1 MRRIAGAALAGALLL
16 AVQVN
21 AVGTDSKALAALSPR
36 SAGSGGP
43 AGSGGSAAT
52 AGELNPLSRQL
63 QQPAATCAQQDG
75 DLSSP
80 GTAAPWAQQ
89 VLGFQNAWQFTEG
102 QGEKVA
108 VVDSGVSINKQL
120 GGRVIGEQSL
130 AGTSAGLDCVDH
142 GTGVAGIIAA
152 AVKPR
157 DPFVGVAPEADIL
170 SIKVTDQEG
179 VNADTLARG
188 IVDAV
193 NDHAQIINVSDQVGN
208 TPLLSDAVLYAA
220 RRNAVIVAAAGNLD
234 QQTGSAGPFF
244 PAEYASIPATYPNV
258 LSVGAVDAAS
268 AVPDF
273 SSPVRTNVSVVA
285 PGAGVLTVAPGDT
298 FKQQDGTSFAAPF
311 VAGVAALVRSSH
323 RRLSAAEVVSRI
335 VATADGGT
343 GAGAGRTGG
352 GMVDPLQAVTAVLP
366 ATGQRVA
373 MPSPAPVSIPRLRP
387 PDRFTRLLVVS
398 VTGGALGAAGLVGVG
413 AVVIPAG
420 RRRAPGSPA
429 APRRAQAQSG
439 DGGWPG

>member
-21 AVGTDSKALAALSPR
+21 AAGTASEALAAWSSR
-36 SAGSGGP
+36 SAGSGGF
-43 AGSGGSAAT
+43 AANT
-52 AGELNPLSRQL
+52 AGNLNPLSRQR

-80 GTAAPWAQQ
+80 GTSAPWAQQ

-108 VVDSGVSINKQL
+108 VVDSGVSGNKQF
-120 GGRVIGEQSL
+120 GGRVVREQSL
-130 AGTSAGLDCVDH
+130 TGTSAGLDCVDH

-157 DPFVGVAPEADIL
+157 DPFAGVAPEADIL
-170 SIKVTDQEG
+170 SIKVTDQDG

-188 IVDAV
+188 IVDAA

-220 RRNAVIVAAAGNLD
+220 RRNAVIVAAAGNRD

-244 PAEYASIPATYPNV
+244 PAEYAGAPAIYPNV
-258 LSVGAVDAAS
+258 LSVGAVDATGT
-268 AVPDF
+268 VPDF

-285 PGAGVLTVAPGDT
+285 PGARVLSVAPGAT

-311 VAGVAALVRSSH
+311 VAGVAALVRASH
-323 RRLSAAEVVSRI
+323 QSLSAAEVVSRI

-373 MPSPAPVSIPRLRP
+373 MPSHPPVSIPRLRP
-387 PDRFTRLLVVS
+387 PDRFTRMLVVS
-398 VTGGALGAAGLVGVG
+398 VTGGALGAAALVVAG

-420 RRRAPGSPA
+420 RRRASGSAA
-429 APRRAQAQSG
+429 APRQAQERSG
-439 DGGWPG
+439 DGDWPG